1 MASRARRCP
10 TGIMRLLL
18 RPPTDLRGSSCGM
31 RLSGGRRYR
40 RDYDAL
46 PDAAC
51 NVPLPGMHG
60 KYGERKFWHW
70 QKNKVC
76 QCQIAIHAVA
86 WKKPCRGTCF
96 FSSSGNK
103 PPLRTYAPLRRW
115 DTMKKYE
122 APVVHCEYAVAAES
136 LAQLLEEAFRLYLA
150 HILALEKRH
159 AVNCAR

>member
-1 MASRARRCP
+1 MANTAKQNSGIVRKTKFVNVKSLSMQSR
-10 TGIMRLLL
+10 
-18 RPPTDLRGSSCGM
+18 
-31 RLSGGRRYR
+31 
-40 RDYDAL
+40 
-46 PDAAC
+46 
-51 NVPLPGMHG
+51 G
-60 KYGERKFWHW
+60 KSPVVGH
-70 QKNKVC
+70 V
-76 QCQIAIHAVA
+76 
-86 WKKPCRGTCF
+86 F

-150 HILALEKRH
+150 HILALEKRP